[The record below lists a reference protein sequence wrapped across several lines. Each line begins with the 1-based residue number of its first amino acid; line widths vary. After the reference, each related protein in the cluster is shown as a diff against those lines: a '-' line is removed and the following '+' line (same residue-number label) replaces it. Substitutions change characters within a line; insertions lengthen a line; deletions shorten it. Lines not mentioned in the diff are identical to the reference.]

1 MIYFNFPKSV
11 YLKYREKINK
21 TILNVLNSG
30 NYVKS
35 KELNKFEKKFAQYI
49 KTKFAV
55 GVGNATDAIFVA
67 LKALNI
73 GYGDEIITVS
83 HTATGTA
90 MGILNTGAKP
100 VFCDISKR
108 DFNIDIS
115 LISKKITKKTKAIV
129 IVHLYGQSCE
139 MKDLLYLAKKKGLP
153 VIEDCS
159 QSTGGKYKKRYLGSL
174 GVFGC
179 FSFFPTKNLSC
190 IGDGGMITTN
200 DSFYYKKINYLRE
213 YGWDENRNAQLVGIN
228 SRLDEIQAAILN
240 VKLKY
245 LNKDN
250 NERRSIANY
259 YNKNINNYK
268 ILKPLEKPNCYHVY
282 HLYVIRCKNRDKLI
296 RELRKKEIFAG
307 IHYTKAVHQQQL
319 FDGNKNYLP
328 ITDKISK
335 EVLSLPI
342 YPGLRKKSLKKVI
355 DVINNF

>member
-1 MIYFNFPKSV
+1 
-11 YLKYREKINK
+11 
-21 TILNVLNSG
+21 
-30 NYVKS
+30 
-35 KELNKFEKKFAQYI
+35 
-49 KTKFAV
+49 
-55 GVGNATDAIFVA
+55 
-67 LKALNI
+67 
-73 GYGDEIITVS
+73 
-83 HTATGTA
+83 
-90 MGILNTGAKP
+90 
-100 VFCDISKR
+100 
-108 DFNIDIS
+108 
-115 LISKKITKKTKAIV
+115 
-129 IVHLYGQSCE
+129 

-174 GVFGC
+174 GMFGC

-213 YGWDENRNAQLVGIN
+213 YGWDENRNAQLIGIN

-268 ILKPLEKPNCYHVY
+268 IMKPLEKPNCYHVY

-296 RELRKKEIFAG
+296 YELRKKEIFAG

-319 FDGNKNYLP
+319 FEGNKNYLP